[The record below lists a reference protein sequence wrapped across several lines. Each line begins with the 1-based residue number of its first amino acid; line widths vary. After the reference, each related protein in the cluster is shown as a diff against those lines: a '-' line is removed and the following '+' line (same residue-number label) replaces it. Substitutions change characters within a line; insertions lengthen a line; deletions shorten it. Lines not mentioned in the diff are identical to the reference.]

1 MLNRVTT
8 KTVVLFTKVVVAL
21 SFSWPLSKNATKF
34 QVVCF
39 KILRTLLCMNSAA
52 LILPVSYTLYR
63 NDDYDLSKVT
73 KLWCV
78 LAAFLQVPLEITQC
92 AMQYDRLQYL
102 VSEMEYNFKYAKP
115 YEEVFYQRYINR
127 CAMFYASITAAVFLG
142 AFISGITPLIVTD
155 QIFPAEAK
163 YPFDVEHEPIKT
175 IIFLHQFVAVWQCF
189 SIVCLCSFVALFI
202 WFSAA
207 RFEILSQQ
215 LRAVTDFYGT
225 IVCVQQHIK
234 LLR

>member
-34 QVVCF
+34 QV
-39 KILRTLLCMNSAA
+39 
-52 LILPVSYTLYR
+52 
-63 NDDYDLSKVT
+63 
-73 KLWCV
+73 
-78 LAAFLQVPLEITQC
+78 
-92 AMQYDRLQYL
+92 YL